1 MPRKKANGNITGA
14 RWQDI
19 RLRGEIIAVNRR
31 TGGLEKTGFCI
42 LSTSLVNR
50 RTGGLEIDNVHLL
63 GYLSVNRRTGGL
75 EIVFYDRLNLATVN
89 RRTGGLESHQFAGSS
104 FQLR

>member
-1 MPRKKANGNITGA
+1 MPRKRVNDNIIGA

-31 TGGLEKTGFCI
+31 TGGLE
-42 LSTSLVNR
+42 
-50 RTGGLEIDNVHLL
+50 IDSIHLL

-75 EIVFYDRLNLATVN
+75 EIVNKWRDIAVPVN
-89 RRTGGLESHQFAGSS
+89 RRTGGLEMMKW
-104 FQLR
+104 L